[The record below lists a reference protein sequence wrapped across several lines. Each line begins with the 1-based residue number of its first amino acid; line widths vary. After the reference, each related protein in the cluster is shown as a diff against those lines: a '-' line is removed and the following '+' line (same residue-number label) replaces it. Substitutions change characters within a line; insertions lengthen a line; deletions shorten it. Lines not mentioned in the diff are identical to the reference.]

1 MALSAATNP
10 LLMNPS
16 LMAAMSSFPNPS
28 LLANPEQM
36 LNAMKQLIPQLP
48 LAPLLAASSPFL
60 KMPLAATVSHGEGL
74 MNPKIADS
82 FKSAFD
88 TDQLTTLRSLL
99 ENVNASVTRTLLED
113 NLRKWAAAAA
123 VSPAD
128 IWDTLAKAQP
138 VPINAIHDSEDGES
152 TVSSTK
158 SLPRSVSLLSHL
170 S

>member
-1 MALSAATNP
+1 
-10 LLMNPS
+10 
-16 LMAAMSSFPNPS
+16 MAAMSSFPNPS

-60 KMPLAATVSHGEGL
+60 KMPLTAAAAVSPGEGL

-113 NLRKWAAAAA
+113 NLRKWAAPAA

-158 SLPRSVSLLSHL
+158 SLPRSVSLLSH
-170 S
+170 